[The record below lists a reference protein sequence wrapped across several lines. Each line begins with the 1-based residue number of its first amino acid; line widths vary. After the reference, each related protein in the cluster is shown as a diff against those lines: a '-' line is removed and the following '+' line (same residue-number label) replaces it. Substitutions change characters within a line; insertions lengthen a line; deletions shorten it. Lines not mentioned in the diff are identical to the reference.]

1 MQQKVTDI
9 SRKNQ
14 IYKIMQSNSLLLLF
28 SSPTTPPCQKKKK
41 NPSPSHRR
49 ATDLMTELDLQ
60 SPGYFSARQQT

>member
-28 SSPTTPPCQKKKK
+28 FSPTTPPCQKK
-41 NPSPSHRR
+41 NPSPSLRR